1 MKRRA
6 FIAGLAG
13 VAASPIVRPFA
24 ARAQHSKM
32 PVIGY
37 LGAESPDR
45 FASRLRAFREGLATA
60 GFSEGRNVAIE
71 YRWADGSNERLPAL
85 AAELVQHPVSVLA
98 TPGSVASALA
108 AKAATQSIP
117 IVFETGADPVV
128 TGLVVSLRQPG
139 GNITGVT
146 SLNAVVGAKR
156 LELLRELAPAAKT
169 FALLVNPGNPKN
181 AEATANDLQA
191 AARTLGCNLHVL
203 NASSEAEFDPAF
215 AALAELRAGGLV
227 IANETFFA
235 SRSEQLAALAFRHRV
250 PAVHQSREFVL
261 AGGLLSYGGSVEQSH
276 GQAGAYVGRIL
287 KGEKPGELPVVQVT
301 TVELT
306 VNLKTAKALGVTIP
320 LSLLGRADEVIE

>member
-45 FASRLRAFREGLATA
+45 FASRLRAFRAGLATA
-60 GFSEGRNVAIE
+60 GFIESRNVAIE

-146 SLNAVVGAKR
+146 SLNAAVGAKR

-169 FALLVNPGNPKN
+169 FALLVNPDNPKN